1 LIRLIYWLLAII
13 EVILLLIVLLIF
25 MVTDSRTIKYI
36 AQSSLEKSSLSYEK
50 VEGNLFNG
58 LKVTSLRYKHKPL
71 FSSALIHWNPLTVLS
86 KKVTITQ
93 IDVQG
98 IELKNVMSMAKDF
111 KSDNSE
117 NSMNL
122 NLEVILKKSHFDI
135 KPYVY
140 EGVKFSSFKLDTG
153 VIKLSKDLELNTG
166 LIALKFNSDIAN
178 VKLKGKIKE
187 NQLLVKELKLKNIS
201 IKSIT
206 KLSHQLRKNSLS
218 KKRKQKHTK
227 NRPAIGFLKD
237 IKIKHILG
245 TLKPVEYGS
254 FKIKNATLNLYNG
267 VISPSKNFSYDVK
280 KVKLNGQTNFGK
292 VDYRAYI
299 KDSNI
304 YAKGDIT
311 LDKKLFDKYHL
322 PLNFK
327 ALKTLKSSLHLN
339 HQLVEVDIEHQLTN
353 LLNIQSNFNL
363 DISNAKHHLSYV
375 YADGIVNVES
385 NVSGSMSYAD
395 NFSLTNRVR
404 IDKKGSFSYE
414 GELNV
419 EKIKGMPAF
428 VSNYLAPSLQG
439 TYKATADNFNMQFD
453 SDLLSGELQMP
464 EYKRADVSLKSK
476 FKNIQL
482 NQFVEA
488 LPLELADEEVGF
500 TSQSSFDFD
509 DITQSN
515 IALNV
520 SSNIVNIEA
529 NMNLEEPYAIH
540 FLTTLLDES
549 VLKMMMPKVNFD
561 TIKNL
566 QGTLTLDRHR
576 YLLSA
581 KNEQVKLF
589 MSYNSLNKMLE
600 EGSISIDNEQ
610 FTLNRDA
617 QNNLVFQTDIANI
630 QDFLEK
636 IKMFYAIKVPNIQGQ
651 VNVQLQLHDDGSLWI
666 HLQSPKLQY
675 LSEGGVDLSVTNI
688 YDIDTTF
695 KIDNQLNI
703 VNIEIQDYQFKL
715 DDNGYLNAFYSHD
728 LSHLTLRDNLL
739 TIDKLGVNENIDI
752 TGTFNLDNL
761 KGTLLVNAT
770 EYALSTKDF
779 ALLLNLALQVKIDKD
794 KFNIEGNIEILGDT
808 ITYEMSNSNIVED
821 SDIIIVKDMLREKE
835 SMFNKLKLYV
845 QIKSRKPL
853 KYIAENISIEFMN
866 NLSILK
872 NYNQKM
878 MITGTSTIT
887 KGYYL
892 LEDKKIILDESHLY
906 FTGDVKK
913 PLLDIKANYEKDAYN
928 VHIFIS
934 GTTDAPI
941 INFNSEPYLSQQ
953 EILSL
958 ILFDGTGS
966 SSGKGAEAYTL
977 LGGLFAK
984 GLIKSLGIN
993 IDHLLLGQDAQD
1005 ELSIEIGK
1013 RVSKNVSVLY
1023 LHKDGKDGV
1032 KVQVEHSK
1040 SFETDII
1047 IQPPNTSSIEF
1058 LYKQDR

>member
-1 LIRLIYWLLAII
+1 MIRLIYWFLAIL
-13 EVILLLIVLLIF
+13 EVLLLLIVLLIF

-98 IELKNVMSMAKDF
+98 IELKNVMAMAKDF

-117 NSMNL
+117 SSMNL
-122 NLEVILKKSHFDI
+122 NLEIILKKSHFDI

-153 VIKLSKDLELNTG
+153 VIKLSKDLELNTA

-206 KLSHQLRKNSLS
+206 KLTRQLRKNSLS
-218 KKRKQKHTK
+218 KKRKQKHKK

-254 FKIKNATLNLYNG
+254 FKIKNATINLYNG

-311 LDKKLFDKYHL
+311 LDKNLFDKYHL

-339 HQLVEVDIEHQLTN
+339 HQLVEVDIEHKVQN
-353 LLNIQSNFNL
+353 LLKIKSDFNI
-363 DISNAKHHLSYV
+363 DIDEAKHHLSYV
-375 YADGIVNVES
+375 YADDIVNIES
-385 NVSGSMSYAD
+385 NLSGAMSYAKQ
-395 NFSLTNRVR
+395 FSVTNRVR
-404 IDKKGSFSYE
+404 IDKQDFSYE
-414 GELNV
+414 GELNLQNPT
-419 EKIKGMPAF
+419 GLPSF
-428 VSNYLAPSLQG
+428 VAEYLVPSLQG
-439 TYKATADNFNMQFD
+439 SYKGTADDFTMKFN
-453 SDLLSGELQMP
+453 SELLTGELQMP
-464 EYKRADVSLKSK
+464 EYKHADVSLNSK
-476 FKNIQL
+476 FDNIQL
-482 NQFVEA
+482 NQFIES
-488 LPLELADEEVGF
+488 LPLELAEEKIGF

-529 NMNLEEPYAIH
+529 NMNLEKPYAIH

-561 TIKNL
+561 SIKNL
-566 QGTLTLDRHR
+566 QGTFTLDRHR
-576 YLLSA
+576 YLLFA
-581 KNEQVKLF
+581 KNEQVKLLVN
-589 MSYNSLNKMLE
+589 YNSLNKMLE
-600 EGSISIDNEQ
+600 EGSISIDNEE
-610 FTLNRDA
+610 FRLNRDA

-636 IKMFYAIKVPNIQGQ
+636 IKMFYLIKVPNIQGQ
-651 VNVQLQLHDDGSLWI
+651 VNVQLQLQSDGSLWI

-695 KIDNQLNI
+695 KIDDQL
-703 VNIEIQDYQFKL
+703 NIEIQDYQFEL
-715 DDNGYLNAFYSHD
+715 DDNGYLNAFYSHK

-853 KYIAENISIEFMN
+853 KYIAENTSIEFMN

-941 INFNSEPYLSQQ
+941 VNFNSEPYLSQQ

-1013 RVSKNVSVLY
+1013 RVSKNISVLY